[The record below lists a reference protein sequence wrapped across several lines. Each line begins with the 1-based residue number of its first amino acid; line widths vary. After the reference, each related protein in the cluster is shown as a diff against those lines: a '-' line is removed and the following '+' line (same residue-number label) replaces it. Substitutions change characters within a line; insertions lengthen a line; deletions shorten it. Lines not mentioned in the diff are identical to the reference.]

1 MLSSDWSIHLMLSSD
16 WSIMFQVTLY
26 AYTGTWLADFP
37 ANHYTHFVG
46 LLLQPNQEEVSCQLS
61 ESGDHISINI
71 SASDGP
77 DDEGGAGG
85 SRRLIYWL
93 PVLSKSYQ
101 NLKLLVRPLSRLPG
115 YCRRVRALS
124 SPNIV
129 DVINRINILASDP
142 ILYCLLYYYSV
153 SITL

>member
-1 MLSSDWSIHLMLSSD
+1 MLSSDWF
-16 WSIMFQVTLY
+16 IMFQVTLY

-46 LLLQPNQEEVSCQLS
+46 LLLQPNQEEVNCQLS
-61 ESGDHISINI
+61 ESGDDISINI

-77 DDEGGAGG
+77 DDEGGSGG

-101 NLKLLVRPLSRLPG
+101 NLKLLIRPLSRVPG

-142 ILYCLLYYYSV
+142 ILYCYCLLYYYSV